1 MKTPI
6 KGPAILLFKGRG
18 IVSTLIRWQSRGKYS
33 HAALLMPD
41 GRIVESWQGDGVR
54 VKTLTDWEDID
65 AFTIPDMP
73 GAAWDD
79 AIQFALDQVGKG
91 YDYKGVARFVS
102 RRRHYD
108 DIEKWFCSE
117 LVFAAL
123 ESVGFAPFHRI
134 EPWAIS
140 PGMLCVSPMLAEI
153 KGAFPVQIS

>member
-18 IVSTLIRWQSRGKYS
+18 IVSTLIRWQSRGQYS

-41 GRIVESWQGDGVR
+41 GRIVESWHGDGVR
-54 VKTLTDWEDID
+54 VKTLTDWEGID
-65 AFTIPDMP
+65 AFTIHVMP
-73 GAAWDD
+73 EAAWDD
-79 AIQFALDQVGKG
+79 AIQFALDQVGNG

-108 DIEKWFCSE
+108 NVEKWFCSE

-123 ESVGFAPFHRI
+123 ESVGYAPFHRI

-153 KGAFPVQIS
+153 